1 MKQSESEIVVTEV
14 DLGVD
19 PNIHSQSL
27 SLGASEALAFSVIAG
42 LRGFESALGD
52 GDRFHQN
59 VGFRQGVCIMSEPL
73 WRHTCSVRASGRL
86 SCAELIWWCSAS
98 PRQIREEA

>member
-42 LRGFESALGD
+42 FRGFESALGD

-59 VGFRQGVCIMSEPL
+59 VGFRQGV
-73 WRHTCSVRASGRL
+73 
-86 SCAELIWWCSAS
+86 SAS
-98 PRQIREEA
+98 CLSRFGGTRVRCAHRDASAAPN